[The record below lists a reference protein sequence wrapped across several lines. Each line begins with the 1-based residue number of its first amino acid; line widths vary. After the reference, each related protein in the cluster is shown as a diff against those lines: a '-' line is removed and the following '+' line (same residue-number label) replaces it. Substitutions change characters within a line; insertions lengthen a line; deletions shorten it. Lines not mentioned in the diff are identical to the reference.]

1 MWIFECVETYSEM
14 RAKISKALFCISL
27 IEIFIL
33 AQISLDFSNILKMLS
48 FNTETEILGIK
59 IYIAYIYIPLA
70 ISILENI
77 FCLHD
82 KIQNIFKIRSSFDKN
97 VIFLEYIKQLKIK
110 TSLSNKEL
118 RKLYSKNKNLKDA
131 VSEHF
136 YYHVSST
143 EPKID
148 KHYINMA
155 LTSWCWVWIVLDTIV
170 FSLVVEI
177 IVIIFKVCNYD
188 VNIWFILCF
197 AIYIAILVVLLVCT
211 LYVECKKC
219 TIVEIKKAVKFD
231 EKQEVANEK
240 NEKLEGIIQNALSNK
255 QCGCKIRKRCPLNK
269 PNK

>member
-33 AQISLDFSNILKMLS
+33 AQISLDFSNILKTLS

-82 KIQNIFKIRSSFDKN
+82 KIQKIFKIRSSFDKN
-97 VIFLEYIKQLKIK
+97 VIFLEYLNQLKIE
-110 TSLSNKEL
+110 TSLTNKEL
-118 RKLYSKNKNLKDA
+118 RKLYSKNEDLKDA

-177 IVIIFKVCNYD
+177 SVIIFKVCNYD

-197 AIYIAILVVLLVCT
+197 AVYIAILVVLLICT

-219 TIVEIKKAVKFD
+219 TIHEIEKAVKYD
-231 EKQEVANEK
+231 DKEHK

-255 QCGCKIRKRCPLNK
+255 QCGCKIRKRCPLHKTNK
-269 PNK
+269 